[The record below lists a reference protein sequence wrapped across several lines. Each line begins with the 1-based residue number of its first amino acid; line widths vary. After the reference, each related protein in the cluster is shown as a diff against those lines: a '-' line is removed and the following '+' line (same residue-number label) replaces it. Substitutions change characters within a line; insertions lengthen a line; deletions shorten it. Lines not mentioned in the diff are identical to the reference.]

1 MQILVIEDNA
11 NMLELLRQGLS
22 EHGYAADTFATASE
36 GAEAAFIK
44 EYDVIVLDR
53 MLGGT
58 DGLQLCQDLRKRG
71 VKTPILM
78 LTALGAVEERV
89 AGLNAGADDYL
100 AKPFAFEELIARVRA
115 LLRRG
120 VETGEA
126 SRLTYA
132 DVEIDLLKRAVT
144 RAGQPIGLRNKEYEL
159 LEFFMRRAER
169 VLQRTT
175 ISEHVW
181 DMNYDLASNVI
192 DVCVAALRR
201 KLDKGFDKP
210 LIHTIIGVGYMFSK
224 NPPTM

>member
-44 EYDVIVLDR
+44 EYDIIVLDR
-53 MLGGT
+53 MLGGD
-58 DGLQLCQDLRKRG
+58 DGLLLCQDLRKRG

-100 AKPFAFEELIARVRA
+100 AKPFAFEEFIARVRA

-120 VETGEA
+120 ESGET
-126 SRLTYA
+126 SRLAYA

-144 RAGQPIGLRNKEYEL
+144 RDGKPIGLRNKEYEL
-159 LEFFMRRAER
+159 LEFFMRRSER

-175 ISEHVW
+175 IAEHVW

-201 KLDKGFDKP
+201 KIDKGFNRP